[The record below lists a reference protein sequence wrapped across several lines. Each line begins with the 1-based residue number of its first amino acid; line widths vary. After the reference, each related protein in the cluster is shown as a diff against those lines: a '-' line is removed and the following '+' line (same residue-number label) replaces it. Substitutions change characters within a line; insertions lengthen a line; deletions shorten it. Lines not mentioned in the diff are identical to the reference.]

1 MPQHD
6 QPSSQRHSDGLRNH
20 RPTSSRL
27 NCWSGQ
33 LSVKQPRLGE
43 AVPGAP
49 TSSGESVREQLN

>member
-43 AVPGAP
+43 AA
-49 TSSGESVREQLN
+49 REHRHPAANRSENS

>member
-43 AVPGAP
+43 AVPEHRHPAANR
-49 TSSGESVREQLN
+49 SENS